1 MTRREILE
9 MQVLCWWAANLKNK
23 IPELEFF
30 EETDFLPENR
40 NFFNLLLNTKAEGI
54 TEILPE
60 LNALNRIDYS
70 ELIKMLSDSAY
81 LPEGYIV
88 KRIEELKNLGSFDSL
103 QRMVRKTIKELEES
117 HDSFNLAYSL
127 EEIAKHYITG
137 LDKLNPR
144 NSQKYKSLQWL
155 ESLDK
160 PIEFFRFP
168 EFPFMETLKIQR
180 GHVIVLS
187 GLFKSGKTSVALAFG
202 FEQERQGEKFGYI
215 SAEMTMK
222 EIHEKF
228 FSYRFNIPS
237 WHFTEP
243 GKLHPHDKKL
253 IHEYIMEDKKLYR
266 FDIETKLTLGTV
278 KRLIEKHARLGI
290 RFITLDYYQ
299 RILLTNGR
307 YKSREEELSY
317 ISNKLVEY
325 AKEYEVCLIVISQM
339 NRGAFTNANSGNMA
353 GSLALNRDADFLFN
367 MLKPTDNIENK
378 NKSSI
383 KIDGEDVYFD
393 KHDFLLELER
403 SRHSRGGATALLT
416 RERSGRMLTKWEN
429 FSKALDYDYDNTVKV
444 PLLGQF
450 YGDIEREF

>member
-1 MTRREILE
+1 MTKREILE
-9 MQVLCWWAANLKNK
+9 FQILTWWAGNLKNK
-23 IPELEFF
+23 LPELEFF
-30 EETDFLPENR
+30 EENDFLPENR
-40 NFFNLLLNTKAEGI
+40 TFFNLLSTTKAENVS
-54 TEILPE
+54 EILPE
-60 LNALNRIDYS
+60 LHALNRIDYL
-70 ELIKMLSDSAY
+70 ELINAITQGSMQT
-81 LPEGYIV
+81 EGYIV
-88 KRIEELKNLGSFDSL
+88 KRIEELQNLGNFDNI
-103 QRMVRKTIKELEES
+103 RTVVKKTIKELEDS

-127 EEIAKHYITG
+127 EEISKHYISG
-137 LDKLNPR
+137 MDKFNR
-144 NSQKYKSLQWL
+144 HQSQKYKSLQWL

-187 GLFKSGKTSVALAFG
+187 GLFKSGKTSLALAFG
-202 FEQERQGEKFGYI
+202 FEQEKQGEKFGYI

-243 GKLHPHDKKL
+243 GKLHPQDKKL
-253 IHEYIMEDKKLYR
+253 IRDYIMEDKKLYR

-290 RFITLDYYQ
+290 HFILLDYYQ
-299 RILLTNGR
+299 RILLPNGK

-416 RERSGRMLTKWEN
+416 RERSGRMITKWEN

-444 PLLGQF
+444 PLGQF
-450 YGDIEREF
+450 YGDVQAGF